1 MSLALSNASVGKQT
15 RGKIARRILPFVFV
29 LYIISY
35 LDRANVAFAKLPMS
49 ADLGFSEAVFGFG
62 AGIFFLGYLLLEI
75 PGALIVEHW
84 SARKWIARILVS
96 WGVCTVVIGFVRTP
110 FQFYAARFLLGIA
123 EAGFFPGII
132 VYLTHWFAKQDRAG
146 AMSGFILAVP
156 ISLAL
161 GAPLSAFILQ
171 FDWFGLA
178 GWRWMFI
185 LEGLPAIVFG
195 AITFF
200 YLTDHPR
207 DAHWLEASERDWISE
222 QLEIERDL
230 KRKSARFT
238 ILAALGNR
246 NVLLLGSALFFVV
259 VGGYGFLF
267 WLPTTIKRTSGMS
280 NIDSTLWS
288 ALPFAAGLVTI
299 LFSGWS
305 SDRTKER
312 RFHTS
317 IPMILTG
324 VFFALS
330 ALPNQSFP
338 AVMLWLCLTGATAYA
353 WAPSFWALPTLLLGE
368 SAAAASVGFIN
379 AIGNFGGFMGPS
391 IVGYLLA
398 KNYSQWVVSAL
409 ISTSFLV
416 AGILILFIRKRYIT

>member
-1 MSLALSNASVGKQT
+1 MSLALSNASAGSQT
-15 RGKIARRILPFVFV
+15 RRKIARRILPFVFV

-35 LDRANVAFAKLPMS
+35 LDRANVAFAKLSMS

-62 AGIFFLGYLLLEI
+62 WHFSFPLLLEI
-75 PGALIVEHW
+75 PTIEHW
-84 SARKWIARILVS
+84 APQWIAASWSQGSACYDRFCANSVS
-96 WGVCTVVIGFVRTP
+96 VLRRDFSGCWG
-110 FQFYAARFLLGIA
+110 GI
-123 EAGFFPGII
+123 FPGII
-132 VYLTHWFAKQDRAG
+132 VYRPIGSPSRSGG
-146 AMSGFILAVP
+146 AMSASFWHSV
-156 ISLAL
+156 SLAL
-161 GAPLSAFILQ
+161 GAPLSAFMLQ
-171 FDWFGLA
+171 FDWLGLA

-195 AITFF
+195 VITFF

-207 DAHWLEASERDWISE
+207 DAHWLDASERDWISE
-222 QLEIERDL
+222 QLEIEKEL

-238 ILAALGNR
+238 ILAALSNR

-267 WLPTTIKRTSGMS
+267 WLPTTIKRASGMS
-280 NIDSTLWS
+280 NINSTLWS
-288 ALPFAAGLVTI
+288 ALPFAASLLTI
-299 LFSGWS
+299 RLSGRS